1 MFYNLAYIFGSWKLG
16 IWEIGAKIFV
26 FQEVYETLLYLLAP
40 FVLPISLIVKPAFCA
55 YLMLGT
61 LGLYFF
67 NVTVSSALQKRP
79 IDGRRQVADLESR
92 SSTKSTSAAETN
104 ASSGKSYTSTTPPTR
119 SS

>member
-1 MFYNLAYIFGSWKLG
+1 MFYNMSYILCNWKLG
-16 IWEIGAKIFV
+16 FWEIGAKIFV

-61 LGLYFF
+61 LGLYYL
-67 NVTVSSALQKRP
+67 NVTVSPHIAKRP
-79 IDGRRQVADLESR
+79 AHSLQDTNHRIR

-104 ASSGKSYTSTTPPTR
+104 ASSGKSSTSTTRPTR